1 MAKIFTIPQRA
12 AGSLSQMQAE
22 EKEILSDRVSNL
34 HFHPLNSTNSW
45 NPGRYEWYPARSLPS
60 SKNLRGQEKN
70 HKHKK
75 I

>member
-34 HFHPLNSTNSW
+34 HFHP
-45 NPGRYEWYPARSLPS
+45 
-60 SKNLRGQEKN
+60 
-70 HKHKK
+70 
-75 I
+75 